1 MSSDRRM
8 TFAELA
14 GWGLTGVVL
23 LALGALWHHDR
34 TRTWESPRWDD
45 SQLVVLRAA
54 EPPEELA
61 ERANGA
67 EWAAAAER
75 TGGVDRANGGERAAL
90 ADGANGAEPSIGTE
104 MSGAPD
110 LSRRA
115 ERTNAAL
122 ETWAVA
128 VNPGCALCR
137 GSLARGLAVRGLA
150 GAPVRLAVLV
160 VDTPRRPSS
169 ATLASL
175 AADEFRWDSA
185 GAWRHRWGH
194 RIYGELLCFDRSGRL
209 VRTIA
214 PLGDSL
220 ATRRALRLAES
231 LRREGGS

>member
-8 TFAELA
+8 TFAEWV
-14 GWGLTGVVL
+14 GWGLTGVAL

-34 TRTWESPRWDD
+34 ARVWESPRWDD
-45 SQLVVLRAA
+45 SQLVVLRAV
-54 EPPEELA
+54 EQPEELA

-67 EWAAAAER
+67 ASSDDAER
-75 TGGVDRANGGERAAL
+75 TGGAARANAAVERAG
-90 ADGANGAEPSIGTE
+90 GAV
-104 MSGAPD
+104 
-110 LSRRA
+110 
-115 ERTNAAL
+115 

-220 ATRRALRLAES
+220 AARRALRLGES
-231 LRREGGS
+231 LRQEGGS